1 MMQLEKIVNVHK
13 VLGDPNRMRILML
26 LRSGE
31 LHGQALA
38 EKLSLSQPTVT
49 HHISKLRN
57 AALIQER
64 RDKNTIYF
72 SLNPEFIN
80 QVHQASLTFIF
91 GKEGEEASM
100 ETKETQDSK
109 LKVSVINN
117 FFTKDGKLS
126 HLPAQ
131 YKKKLI
137 VLEHLVQKLE
147 SGKEYS
153 EKEINQFIKQFHED
167 FATIR
172 REFIMHQFMYRD
184 NGVYVLNPREMWSN
198 WEEVK

>member
-1 MMQLEKIVNVHK
+1 MQLEKIVNVYK

-26 LRSGE
+26 LGRGE

-57 AALIQER
+57 ASLICER

-72 SLNPEFIN
+72 TLNTEFIQ
-80 QVHQASLTFIF
+80 QVHEASVTFIF
-91 GKEGEEASM
+91 GKEGEEQAL
-100 ETKETQDSK
+100 ETIDTK
-109 LKVSVINN
+109 LKTSVINN
-117 FFTKDGKLS
+117 FFKENGKLN

-137 VLEHLVQKLE
+137 VLEHLVQKLQP
-147 SGKEYS
+147 GKEYQ
-153 EKEINQFIKQFHED
+153 EKEINQFIQQFHED
-167 FATIR
+167 YATIR

-184 NGVYVLNPREMWSN
+184 NGVYVLNPQEMWSK